1 MAGVG
6 VWQGVG
12 VIGWRRGDAPTL
24 ALPRR
29 GRGFIG
35 CWGMGVVGLGGRW
48 GRGQGAAM
56 LGGAWL
62 YYLGAQDVL
71 AVG

>member
-12 VIGWRRGDAPTL
+12 GIGWRRGDAPTL
-24 ALPRR
+24 TLPRR
-29 GRGFIG
+29 GRGLLVLG
-35 CWGMGVVGLGGRW
+35 ARGGGVWRRAGG
-48 GRGQGAAM
+48 G
-56 LGGAWL
+56 L